1 MRNRRIKV
9 AFSQYDNESSDRGDH
24 SAEGWINEK
33 GVSMEPPP
41 GATDAVDNAIFYLI
55 LNGALDMNG
64 AFEFGNYYYTDY
76 IPEYDGK
83 GTCTQKQYF
92 PEGFTKQE
100 EKKIYELVNAQKL
113 LRSGVKTW
121 QEKQAS

>member
-9 AFSQYDNESSDRGDH
+9 AFSQYDNESVDRGDH
-24 SAEGWINEK
+24 SAEGWIDEQGEN
-33 GVSMEPPP
+33 MEPTP
-41 GATDAVDNAIFYLI
+41 GATDAVDNAVFFLI

-64 AFEFGNYYYTDY
+64 AFEPGNYYYTDY

-92 PEGFTKQE
+92 PEGFTKLE
-100 EKKIYELVNAQKL
+100 EKTIYERISARKSFLN
-113 LRSGVKTW
+113 GVKTW
-121 QEKQAS
+121 REKQVS